1 MAQSVWGGA
10 SSSMS
15 LAVNAAIRRP
25 FFLSFS
31 RSVFGGEGLSEGKL
45 RPFDGAKLLC
55 GVRGQIGVVVV
66 MGHRDGV
73 VVVMMGIVPIKL
85 TPRPLNQPMQKTPR
99 NPRTRNPHKH

>member
-1 MAQSVWGGA
+1 
-10 SSSMS
+10 MS

-85 TPRPLNQPMQKTPR
+85 TPRPLNQPYAE
-99 NPRTRNPHKH
+99 NPSKSEDEKPA